1 MFRKVKR
8 RIILA
13 QKENESNGESKR
25 ERERERIVWGERRE
39 KAHWSVIGVNGAWEW
54 GGTLRLK
61 EP

>member
-25 ERERERIVWGERRE
+25 ERERERIV
-39 KAHWSVIGVNGAWEW
+39 
-54 GGTLRLK
+54 
-61 EP
+61 